1 MKRVEELTD
10 EEISSCIKSD
20 RRLIDFAPFKMF
32 TIELQSLENGVY
44 QISSTA
50 LAEKMKRYHTPL
62 NIISPDMS
70 RTKIS
75 EYLIFRDILYNDAL
89 QSCEEL
95 NKLLR

>member
-20 RRLIDFAPFKMF
+20 QRLIDIAAFKMH
-32 TIELQSLENGVY
+32 TIELQSLENDVY

-50 LAEKMKRYHTPL
+50 LAEKMKRFHTPL
-62 NIISPDMS
+62 NISPTMPMA
-70 RTKIS
+70 KVS
-75 EYLIFRDILYNDAL
+75 ENLILRETLYNDAL

>member
-10 EEISSCIKSD
+10 EEISFCIKSD
-20 RRLIDFAPFKMF
+20 RRLIDIAAFKMF
-32 TIELQSLENGVY
+32 TTELQTLENGVY

-50 LAEKMKRYHTPL
+50 LAEKMKRFHIPL
-62 NIISPDMS
+62 NISPTMPIGKVSDH
-70 RTKIS
+70 
-75 EYLIFRDILYNDAL
+75 LILRDTLYNDAF